1 MKLGTEDKR
10 KVYIFIALLALI
22 IPIAIW
28 ELHGMFGG
36 SSTPTARA
44 VPAAVA
50 QRGSA
55 ARVTTS
61 TAPSGAEAERLTNTG
76 IDPTLHLEKLAQSE
90 DVEYSGSGRNIF
102 SADSAPVNI
111 PAPLKSPRE
120 QASVS
125 VPRGPQGPPP
135 PPAIDLKYFGY
146 SETPDKSMKAFLV
159 HGDDIFMAKAGE
171 IVDHRYKVVLITP
184 ASIQITDLAYNN
196 TQTLPI
202 MAQ

>member
-61 TAPSGAEAERLTNTG
+61 TSSSGAEAERLTNTG